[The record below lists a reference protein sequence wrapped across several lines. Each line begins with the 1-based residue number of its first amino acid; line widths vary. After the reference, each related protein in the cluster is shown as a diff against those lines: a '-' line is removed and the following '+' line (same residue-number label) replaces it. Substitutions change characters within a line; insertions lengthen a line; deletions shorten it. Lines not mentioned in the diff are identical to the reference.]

1 MELQDIKNVAVIGG
15 GTMGSQIA
23 ELLSNVGGYH
33 VMLWSRKDET
43 VKRGLDAIEQR
54 LKKFFVDKDK
64 MSPAQMEEI
73 LGRIR
78 GTTDISEAVKK
89 ADFVI
94 ESVAE
99 NLDIKREVYKKL
111 DENAPANAIL
121 ASNSSQ
127 LNITEMASA
136 TNRPDKVLGMHFS
149 NPVGVM
155 KLVEVVRGT
164 LTSDETVE
172 LVCAL
177 SKKLGKDPVVCM
189 DFSFGFVAN
198 RAYRALRME
207 AVQMLWERVA
217 SPQDI
222 DKALKLGYNLPMGP
236 LELGDF
242 SGAWGTYAVSEEDAM
257 REMGPEKGRLH
268 PLIRMMV
275 RAGYTGGRHGKGI
288 YAFWD
293 EMMSKW

>member
-64 MSPAQMEEI
+64 MSPAQMNEVVA
-73 LGRIR
+73 RIE

>member
-1 MELQDIKNVAVIGG
+1 MKNVAVMGG

-43 VKRGLDAIEQR
+43 VKRGLDSIEQR
-54 LKKFFVDKDK
+54 LKKFFVDKEK
-64 MSPAQMEEI
+64 MSPAQMDQI
-73 LGRIR
+73 VGRIK
-78 GTTDISEAVKK
+78 GTTDISQAVKN

-99 NLDIKREVYKKL
+99 NLDIKKEVFKKL

-164 LTSDETVE
+164 LTSDETVD

-177 SKKLGKDPVVCM
+177 AMKLGKEPVVCK

-257 REMGPEKGRLH
+257 REMGPEKGCLH

-293 EMMSKW
+293 DMMSKW

>member
-1 MELQDIKNVAVIGG
+1 LELQDIKNVAVIGG

-89 ADFVI
+89 ADLVI

>member
-1 MELQDIKNVAVIGG
+1 MELKAIKNVAVIGG

-43 VKRGLDAIEQR
+43 VKRGLDSIEQR

-64 MSPAQMEEI
+64 MSPAQMDQI
-73 LGRIR
+73 VGRIK
-78 GTTDISEAVKK
+78 GTTDISEAAKN
-89 ADFVI
+89 ANFVI

-99 NLDIKREVYKKL
+99 NLDIKKEVFKKL

-164 LTSDETVE
+164 LTSDETVD

-177 SKKLGKDPVVCM
+177 SKKLGKEPVVCK

-293 EMMSKW
+293 DMMSKW

>member
-1 MELQDIKNVAVIGG
+1 LELQDIKNVAVMGG

-43 VKRGLDAIEQR
+43 VKRGLDSIEQR
-54 LKKFFVDKDK
+54 LKKFFVDKEK
-64 MSPAQMEEI
+64 MSPAQMDQI
-73 LGRIR
+73 VGRIK
-78 GTTDISEAVKK
+78 GTTDISQAVKN

-99 NLDIKREVYKKL
+99 NLDIKKEVFKKL

-164 LTSDETVE
+164 LTSDETVD

-177 SKKLGKDPVVCM
+177 AMKLGKEPVVCK

-257 REMGPEKGRLH
+257 REMGPEKGCLH

-293 EMMSKW
+293 DMMSKW

>member
-1 MELQDIKNVAVIGG
+1 MELQDIRNVTVIGG

-33 VMLWSRKDET
+33 VVLWSRKDET

-64 MSPAQMEEI
+64 MSPAQMNDVMA
-73 LGRIR
+73 RIE
-78 GTTDISEAVKK
+78 GTTDISAAVKN
-89 ADFVI
+89 ADCVI

-99 NLDIKREVYKKL
+99 NLDIKREVFRKL

-242 SGAWGTYAVSEEDAM
+242 SGAWGTYAVSEQDAM

>member
-1 MELQDIKNVAVIGG
+1 
-15 GTMGSQIA
+15 MGSQIA

-43 VKRGLDAIEQR
+43 VKRGLDSIEQR

-64 MSPAQMEEI
+64 MSPAQMDRI
-73 LGRIR
+73 VGRIK
-78 GTTDISEAVKK
+78 GTTDISQAAKN

-99 NLDIKREVYKKL
+99 NLDIKKEVFKKL

-164 LTSDETVE
+164 LTSDETVD

-177 SKKLGKDPVVCM
+177 SKKLGKEPVVCK

-293 EMMSKW
+293 DMMSKW

>member
-1 MELQDIKNVAVIGG
+1 MKLEEIRNVAVIGG

-23 ELLSNVGGYH
+23 ELFSNVGGYP
-33 VMLWSRKDET
+33 VVLWSRRDET
-43 VKRGLDAIEQR
+43 VKRGLDAIEER
-54 LKKFFVDKDK
+54 LKKFFVDKEK
-64 MSPAQMEEI
+64 MTPAQMEEI

-89 ADFVI
+89 ADCVI

-293 EMMSKW
+293 DMMSKW